1 MDHLPFGIFTKDIV
15 ETGKSITLVNIPS
28 LNFLGVPKKYV
39 IIGNIKVDRYPKLL
53 AVVINTVGVPVE
65 YSLSDIVMNFIK
77 LVIHIE
83 CGGETSL
90 LRSLG

>member
-39 IIGNIKVDRYPKLL
+39 IIGNIKVAWDEDRSV
-53 AVVINTVGVPVE
+53 AVVKDIGVPVE
-65 YSLSDIVMNFIK
+65 EALAD
-77 LVIHIE
+77 E
-83 CGGETSL
+83 C
-90 LRSLG
+90 